1 MEKIILRA
9 PSNGISGYKKLI
21 EKTFAILN
29 KNYELIFIPFND
41 AAPSELKTLNGLN
54 KDNFHVKELVL
65 SPLCLDFTKSLTNFL
80 PDKDNLIVSTMWES
94 SVVPRFPVEDLNYIA
109 NKVLVPS
116 LWNKD
121 VFIASGVKNIVYLP
135 LFVDDELF
143 NLKQK
148 KDLSNFTFCAGAC
161 EAVNSGNI
169 HRKNFS
175 VIINAFLKAFK
186 GVKDVELKLKLSAS
200 DRNVLGR
207 YLDDRIK
214 FCGDYLTD
222 KGMSDY
228 LAEIDVF
235 VAAAKAEGWGYFQIE
250 SLATGR
256 PVISPDYG
264 GIKDFCN
271 NDNSFF
277 VDYEEELGHA
287 GWGKRGGV
295 WANIKEESLI
305 QQMRYCY
312 ENKDAI
318 RNNWQKYSDSVLPKF
333 CLKNYE
339 NNLLSIL

>member
-1 MEKIILRA
+1 
-9 PSNGISGYKKLI
+9 
-21 EKTFAILN
+21 
-29 KNYELIFIPFND
+29 LIFIPFND

-54 KDNFHVKELVL
+54 KYNFHVKELVL

-207 YLDDRIK
+207 YLDDP
-214 FCGDYLTD
+214 
-222 KGMSDY
+222 
-228 LAEIDVF
+228 
-235 VAAAKAEGWGYFQIE
+235 Q
-250 SLATGR
+250 
-256 PVISPDYG
+256 
-264 GIKDFCN
+264 
-271 NDNSFF
+271 
-277 VDYEEELGHA
+277 
-287 GWGKRGGV
+287 
-295 WANIKEESLI
+295 IKECPI
-305 QQMRYCY
+305 
-312 ENKDAI
+312 I
-318 RNNWQKYSDSVLPKF
+318 W
-333 CLKNYE
+333 LK
-339 NNLLSIL
+339 